1 VTDPVP
7 VVYSA
12 AVSTIPGEFAP
23 PTRLLLGPG
32 PSEVHPRVLRA
43 MSAPLVGHL
52 DPAFIEMMDDVKAM
66 LRQVFRTANELTFPV
81 SGTGSA
87 GMEACI
93 VNVVEPG
100 DQVVIGVNG
109 VFGTRMADV
118 VERAGGVAIRV
129 EAPWG
134 RIVRPEQV
142 EAALRNCTRPK
153 LVALVHAET
162 STGAWQPL
170 PDAARLAHEH
180 GALFLADCVTSL
192 GGAPVE
198 IDAWGVDLAYSG
210 TQKCLSCP
218 PGLAPVTFGPAALD
232 AIARRKSAVRSWYL
246 DVGMLRKYWGE
257 ERVYHHTAPISMN
270 YALREALRV
279 VLEEGLEARFAR
291 HRRNHEALVAGL
303 AAVGLGLA
311 SEEGHR
317 LPMLNAVT
325 VPDRVDEAR
334 VRGRLLDEYGI
345 EVGAGLGPM
354 KGNVWR
360 IGLMGESSRRGNVL
374 RVLAALE
381 DALRAEGHPA
391 EPGRALAAAQR
402 CWAA

>member
-1 VTDPVP
+1 VT
-7 VVYSA
+7 A
-12 AVSTIPGEFAP
+12 IPGEFAP

-52 DPAFIEMMDDVKAM
+52 DPAFIAMMEEVKAL
-66 LRQVFRTANELTFPV
+66 LRFVFATGNTLTFPV

-93 VNVVEPG
+93 VNLVEPG
-100 DQVVIGVNG
+100 DAVVVGVNG

-118 VERAGGVAIRV
+118 IERAGGVAVRV

-134 RIVRPEQV
+134 RIVRPEQI
-142 EAALRNCTRPK
+142 EAALRNCGRPK

-170 PDAARLAHEH
+170 ADAARLAHEH

-198 IDAWGVDLAYSG
+198 IDGWGIDAAYSG

-218 PGLAPVTFGPAALD
+218 PGLAPITFGPRALEVLHE
-232 AIARRKSAVRSWYL
+232 RKTRVQSWYL
-246 DVGMLRKYWGE
+246 DLTLLSQYWGE

-270 YALREALRV
+270 YALREALRLV
-279 VLEEGLEARFAR
+279 AEEGLEARFAR
-291 HRRNHEALVAGL
+291 HRKNHEALAAGL
-303 AAVGLGLA
+303 GALGLA
-311 SEEGHR
+311 LAAEEGHR

-325 VPDRVDEAR
+325 VPEGVDEAR
-334 VRGRLLDEYGI
+334 VRTRLLAEHGI
-345 EVGAGLGPM
+345 EIGGGLGPM
-354 KGNVWR
+354 KGKVWR
-360 IGLMGESSRRGNVL
+360 IGLMGESSRRAHVL
-374 RVLAALE
+374 VVLAALE
-381 DALRAEGHPA
+381 DALRAEGRRVS
-391 EPGRALAAAQR
+391 PGAALAAAQSVY
-402 CWAA
+402 AA